1 MEVEEILANLVAC
14 NTIADKENTKIL
26 DYLENVLRSMRFSGG
41 KKR

>member
-1 MEVEEILANLVAC
+1 MEAEEILANLVAC

-26 DYLENVLRSMRFSGG
+26 DYLEKVLLWMRFSNR